1 MQAKPKLDVDV
12 TRHCW
17 GLCGFEILAADGE
30 VIAIVPLAYR
40 KAPATMEDNLAHPE
54 NLARA
59 EWAKEIVRCVNRQPI
74 EADLLA
80 ALKVAK
86 QFFINPGSF
95 NPLDVERMYDAAIA
109 RAEEV

>member
-1 MQAKPKLDVDV
+1 MQAKHTPGPLTIRQCAGMISIDSAEGNV
-12 TRHCW
+12 
-17 GLCGFEILAADGE
+17 LAMIEPWMAGSPQE
-30 VIAIVPLAYR
+30 REANAHLY
-40 KAPATMEDNLAHPE
+40 KAAP
-54 NLARA
+54 
-59 EWAKEIVRCVNRQPI
+59 
-74 EADLLA
+74 DLLA